1 MKVWFRLWQVN
12 VMREIQGGVE
22 RAIRSDRK
30 SDTWT
35 DRLRAAGVGGAGG
48 GVRVSLV
55 TGDVDK
61 TGPSNNT
68 HS

>member
-1 MKVWFRLWQVN
+1 
-12 VMREIQGGVE
+12 MREIQGGVE